1 MGSGRKDFRIKS
13 GAKIMRVAIRLGAE
27 FSSGA
32 EITENPTCNT
42 SPFGPF
48 TSSAVWLFS
57 STSIVLV
64 KSFSEPCAFSFI
76 PLIFVEIHRVS
87 FGFFC
92 RNMYFMP

>member
-1 MGSGRKDFRIKS
+1 
-13 GAKIMRVAIRLGAE
+13 MRVATRLAAE
-27 FSSGA
+27 LSSGA
-32 EITENPTCNT
+32 EITESPTCNT

-76 PLIFVEIHRVS
+76 PLIFVEIYRVS
-87 FGFFC
+87 FGFFR
-92 RNMYFMP
+92 RNMKLNP